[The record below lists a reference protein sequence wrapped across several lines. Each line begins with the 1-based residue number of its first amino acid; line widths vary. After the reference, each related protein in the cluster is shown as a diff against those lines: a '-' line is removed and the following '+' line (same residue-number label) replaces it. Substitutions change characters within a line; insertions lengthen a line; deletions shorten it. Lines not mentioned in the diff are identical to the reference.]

1 MQSIW
6 GSSEVRHR
14 HKREV
19 EVGEGEMGRN
29 NAFADA
35 MLEEGGEEEGD
46 NESLRGGILQ
56 EINLCSNTN
65 YFLFLFQEN

>member
-1 MQSIW
+1 M
-6 GSSEVRHR
+6 
-14 HKREV
+14 
-19 EVGEGEMGRN
+19 GEGKMGRN

-46 NESLRGGILQ
+46 NGSLRGGILQ

-65 YFLFLFQEN
+65 HFLFLFQEN